1 MQIQITRTPI
11 WVTNDAGYYLAT
23 SDCKLKRQ
31 GLSIWPF
38 QIQRG
43 EEEDITTHLWAKHLL
58 DINSCNKQIRYNSS
72 SLSDQFD
79 YYKMISLFLSR
90 YIWDE
95 RIGAP
100 SGINQLLNKRILPMC
115 LGSHWMPFFVFESEK
130 TGKPRQFWR
139 LVKRSHQSFQ
149 WISRE
154 TECTDWSHPNE
165 KVQFHFS

>member
-43 EEEDITTHLWAKHLL
+43 GGEDISTHLWAKHLL

-95 RIGAP
+95 GIGAP
-100 SGINQLLNKRILPMC
+100 SGIKQLLNKWILPMC
-115 LGSHWMPFFVFESEK
+115 LGSHWTPF
-130 TGKPRQFWR
+130 
-139 LVKRSHQSFQ
+139 LYLNVKRQESQDSFDTWLNAATKASSGSHGKLNARSGLNQ
-149 WISRE
+149 
-154 TECTDWSHPNE
+154 
-165 KVQFHFS
+165 